1 MSRNRR
7 GHLSFSSPVRSI
19 FWTESGIMAMYITKK
34 LWHIYNTHTFS
45 GVSLEL
51 VSKLTLRF
59 FLEAKNLKL
68 RFYFIVVFK
77 SSSLCCIIVLCRK
90 YAIDQV
96 KYIRKNYIKNIENA
110 IRTQLYLDIKVFR
123 KRLQWIVWEPFVP
136 WKISKH
142 LRRTWKNEVAL
153 KQATILDELVAC
165 LGYNTGWTVSE
176 PKTWCE

>member
-68 RFYFIVVFK
+68 RFYFIVVLK

-110 IRTQLYLDIKVFR
+110 ICTQLYLDIKVFR
-123 KRLQWIVWEPFVP
+123 QRLQW
-136 WKISKH
+136 
-142 LRRTWKNEVAL
+142 
-153 KQATILDELVAC
+153 C
-165 LGYNTGWTVSE
+165 LGAFCAMKNLKTLEKNMKERSRIKTSYHLGWVSCMLRLQH
-176 PKTWCE
+176 WMNS